1 MTTVAESTSRS
12 PLERLKPWVAPI
24 SLGALLTGLWTVVQF
39 FNPIKELDLTVWIQE
54 DIAFSLP
61 KEATTLKK
69 LALVYDGQP
78 VEQASLFRVSI
89 LNSGKA
95 PIQGVGDGPTKRWL
109 LTLRSTNG
117 VPIEQVG
124 ELRRTPS
131 TVEIVS
137 QPGPTPDSLQLS
149 IGLLNPKD
157 SIDLR
162 IALLGPRAQSRFPL
176 DAEDTTR
183 IPGLRKPE
191 VTTSNVRERIQNA
204 FIAPLWIVAI
214 VLVLAWFGWALHKER
229 WQSFRSV
236 GSAIGSII
244 LLPFAAAF
252 ASAALA
258 AGASWGLAWVV
269 YFVALH

>member
-1 MTTVAESTSRS
+1 MTTVAESTSKSR
-12 PLERLKPWVAPI
+12 LERVNLWV
-24 SLGALLTGLWTVVQF
+24 SLPASLFALLGGLWTVAQF

-78 VEQASLFRVSI
+78 VEQASLLRVSI

-124 ELRRTPS
+124 ELTRTPS
-131 TVEIVS
+131 TVEITS
-137 QPGPTPDSLQLS
+137 QPGPTPDSLHLS

-157 SIDLR
+157 SIELR
-162 IALLGPRAQSRFPL
+162 VALLEPREKSQFPL

-204 FIAPLWIVAI
+204 FVGPLWIVAI
-214 VLVLAWFGWALHKER
+214 VLVLA
-229 WQSFRSV
+229 
-236 GSAIGSII
+236 GS
-244 LLPFAAAF
+244 LLFLAQGTAVAPFIYTLF
-252 ASAALA
+252 
-258 AGASWGLAWVV
+258 
-269 YFVALH
+269 